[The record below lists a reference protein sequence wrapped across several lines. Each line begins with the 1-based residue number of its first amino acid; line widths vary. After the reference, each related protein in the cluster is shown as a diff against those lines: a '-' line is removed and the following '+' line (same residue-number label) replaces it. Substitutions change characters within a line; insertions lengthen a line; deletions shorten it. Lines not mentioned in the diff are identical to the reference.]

1 MNWRSILGALWMV
14 AVLAIY
20 LRAAVSSLLH

>member
-1 MNWRSILGALWMV
+1 MSWRSVVGALWMV

-20 LRAAVSSLLH
+20 LRAAVTSLLP